1 MARSSLII
9 TAAAFAVGAIAATAV
24 SLFALSSIGTGL
36 GQTQT
41 LGGAP
46 VPTASASVSS
56 PSAQASESTAVPTG
70 TGSTASADA
79 AGGLV
84 AATCRNG
91 GAYLVS
97 WSPKPGFRVDHLVRG
112 PAPTA
117 SIKFEGLA
125 GESLVIAT
133 CPNGTPVL
141 TVSEDDHG
149 TGTHR

>member
-46 VPTASASVSS
+46 VPTASASA
-56 PSAQASESTAVPTG
+56 PSVPASESTAVPTG

-97 WSPKPGFRVDHLVRG
+97 WSPKPGFRVEHLVRG

-125 GESLVIAT
+125 GESSVTVRCANDVPVI
-133 CPNGTPVL
+133 NVF
-141 TVSEDDHG
+141 EDNHTSGHDN
-149 TGTHR
+149 